1 MLHSF
6 HGLIV
11 IISVITLTQDSQ
23 SSPPTD
29 CSKLRLDH
37 HSSSPSP
44 PSPSVNRVLSVL
56 TITSNM
62 VIITYIPPTLTNNS
76 FRMGPKRPNSTPM
89 SGKISTPDVTQGD
102 RGRGQ
107 AGQGQGQAGEHQ
119 GVFIQAQRSARQ
131 GSQTDQGP
139 NRTPVSSRVPST
151 GSHSPTSP
159 MIQTGSPSDTDLE
172 SNPGDN
178 NSPNKGGSPAKGN
191 SQKGSHTAAADFQ
204 LHREQLQCHQVSRTT
219 PYSLLNW
226 PRPTRR
232 H

>member
-62 VIITYIPPTLTNNS
+62 VIITYIPPTLTDNS
-76 FRMGPKRPNSTPM
+76 SRTMGPKRPNSTPVP
-89 SGKISTPDVTQGD
+89 GKTSAPEVTQGD

-107 AGQGQGQAGEHQ
+107 TGQGLSLTGQAGEHQ
-119 GVFIQAQRSARQ
+119 GVLFQAQRSARQ
-131 GSQTDQGP
+131 SQTDQGP
-139 NRTPVSSRVPST
+139 SRTPVSAKIPST
-151 GSHSPTSP
+151 GS
-159 MIQTGSPSDTDLE
+159 Q
-172 SNPGDN
+172 
-178 NSPNKGGSPAKGN
+178 
-191 SQKGSHTAAADFQ
+191 
-204 LHREQLQCHQVSRTT
+204 
-219 PYSLLNW
+219 
-226 PRPTRR
+226 PRVP
-232 H
+232 